1 MFAPAAIAPA
11 AIEVV
16 LLAAGHSRR
25 MGGVDKLQLDTGNG
39 QSLLAC
45 SITLYRALGMAVTL
59 VRRPDQPDLVDL
71 CPELYP
77 GPGLTIVT
85 NHEPDADQAASV
97 RTGLA
102 AAQLAGPG
110 LLIALA
116 DQPWL
121 TPADIAALVATFA
134 SHGGARII
142 VPRHAG
148 QRGNP
153 VLLPV
158 AAARW
163 LAAQPAATPRGFIDA
178 NPDLVVWHE
187 AAHDHFTRDIDT
199 PADAALLKDLAR

>member
-25 MGGVDKLQLDTGNG
+25 MGGVDKLRLDTGNG
-39 QSLLAC
+39 QSLLAR
-45 SITLYRALGMAVTL
+45 SVALYRALGMAVTL
-59 VRRPDQPDLVDL
+59 VRRPGQPDHAALF
-71 CPELYP
+71 P

-85 NHEPDADQAASV
+85 NQSADADQATSV
-97 RTGLA
+97 RTGLG

-121 TPADIAALVATFA
+121 TPADITALVATFA

-153 VLLPV
+153 VLLPLAV
-158 AAARW
+158 ARLLAARPT
-163 LAAQPAATPRGFIDA
+163 ASPRGFIDA
-178 NPDLVVWHE
+178 NPDLVAWHE
-187 AAHDHFTRDIDT
+187 APHDHFTRDIDT
-199 PADAALLKDLAR
+199 PTDAALLKDLAR

>member
-1 MFAPAAIAPA
+1 MFAAAAITPA

-25 MGGVDKLQLDTGNG
+25 MGGVDTLHLDTGNG
-39 QSLLAC
+39 QSLLAR
-45 SITLYRALGMAVTL
+45 SVALYRALGMAVTL
-59 VRRPDQPDLVDL
+59 VRRPGQ
-71 CPELYP
+71 PELAGLCP

-85 NHEPDADQAASV
+85 NHDADADQATSA

-121 TPADIAALVATFA
+121 TPADITALVATFA
-134 SHGGARII
+134 SYGGARII

-158 AAARW
+158 GVAR
-163 LAAQPAATPRGFIDA
+163 LMAAQPATTPRNFIDA
-178 NPDLVVWHE
+178 NPDLVVWHD
-187 AAHDHFTRDIDT
+187 APHDHFTRDIDT
-199 PADAALLKDLAR
+199 PADAALLKDPAR